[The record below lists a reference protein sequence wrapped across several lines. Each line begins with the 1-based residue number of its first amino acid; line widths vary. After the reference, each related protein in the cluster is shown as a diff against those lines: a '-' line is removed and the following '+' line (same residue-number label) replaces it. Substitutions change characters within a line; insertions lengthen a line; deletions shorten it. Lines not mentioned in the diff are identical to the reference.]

1 MSKRNIGSSFDE
13 FLAEEDLLQEATAV
27 AVKRYIA
34 YQLQMKM
41 SEENLSK
48 SEMAKRMATS
58 RSALDRL
65 LDPENTSVTLQTLQ
79 SAAHAVGGKLK
90 VELDFQVHAA

>member
-1 MSKRNIGSSFDE
+1 MSKRNIGSSFDD
-13 FLAEEDLLQEATAV
+13 FLAEEGLLQDATAV

-34 YQLQMKM
+34 YQLQQKM
-41 SEENLSK
+41 VEEHLSK

-90 VELDFQVHAA
+90 VELDFHANAA